1 MDKSKTP
8 FELRFDILAMSK
20 DLLDRTYE
28 TNREIAFRAFE
39 LAGAMASI
47 GKIEDRNTEQAMSA
61 WDKYV
66 PKMYTPE
73 EIKKNAEM
81 LYEFVTKKDH

>member
-1 MDKSKTP
+1 MDKSKNP
-8 FELRFDILAMSK
+8 FEIRYDVLNMSK
-20 DLLDRTYE
+20 EILDRAYE
-28 TNREIAFRAFE
+28 TNREIAMRAFD
-39 LAGAMASI
+39 LAGQNS
-47 GKIEDRNTEQAMSA
+47 EQAMAA
-61 WDKYV
+61 WERYV

>member
-1 MDKSKTP
+1 MDKSKNP
-8 FELRFDILAMSK
+8 FEIRYDVLNMSK
-20 DLLDRTYE
+20 EILDRAYE
-28 TNREIAFRAFE
+28 TNREIAMRAFD
-39 LAGAMASI
+39 LAGQNS
-47 GKIEDRNTEQAMSA
+47 EQAMAA
-61 WDKYV
+61 WEKYV

>member
-1 MDKSKTP
+1 MDKTKNP
-8 FELRFDILAMSK
+8 FELRYDVLNMSK
-20 DLLDRTYE
+20 EILDRAYE

-39 LAGAMASI
+39 LAGANA
-47 GKIEDRNTEQAMSA
+47 EQAYSA

-81 LYEFVTKKDH
+81 LYEFVTKKD